1 MGPKVYKRGSLQYAY
16 QARSDVGQVRSN
28 NEDSLIEAPDM
39 GLFGVCD
46 GLGGHV
52 AGEIASSI
60 AAVTLEE
67 AVKSASEFPDKAL
80 RAGIRDANR
89 RILRDQSEN
98 PEHRGMGTTV
108 TSLWLM
114 PEDSGLGWIGHV
126 GDSRMYLQREDE
138 LEQVTDDH
146 SPVFRLY
153 QQGVLTKDQMQHHPQ
168 KNLLDRS
175 LGVFPN
181 LKVDVFSV
189 SLNSKDI
196 VLICTDGLTDALSDS
211 DIQSILTTSSL
222 GEAADQLIAKA
233 NERGGFDNI
242 TVVLVQILEIEP
254 G

>member
-1 MGPKVYKRGSLQYAY
+1 MGPKVYKRGSLQYVY
-16 QARSDVGQVRSN
+16 EARSDVGQVRSN

-60 AAVTLEE
+60 AATTLEE
-67 AVKSASEFPDKAL
+67 AVKTASELPDEAL
-80 RAGIRDANR
+80 RAGIRDANQ
-89 RILRDQSEN
+89 RILRDQSAN

-126 GDSRMYLQREDE
+126 GDSRMYLQRENG
-138 LEQVTDDH
+138 LEQLTEDH
-146 SPVFRLY
+146 SPVFRLF

-189 SLNSKDI
+189 SLNSEDI

-211 DIQSILTTSSL
+211 EIESILTSSSMSD
-222 GEAADQLIAKA
+222 AADQLTATA
-233 NERGGFDNI
+233 NEKGGLDNI
-242 TVVLVQILEIEP
+242 TVVLVQILEI
-254 G
+254 